1 MVEATPAEVAVAS
14 FAGVAEVAVASFA
27 GVVEVAEVAV
37 ASFAGVVE
45 VVEEEEGVAV
55 SQVEGPEVLVAALH
69 PTVYELEPRVWAR
82 LRNALQQGMK

>member
-27 GVVEVAEVAV
+27 GVVEV
-37 ASFAGVVE
+37 
-45 VVEEEEGVAV
+45 VEEEEGVAV
-55 SQVEGPEVLVAALH
+55 SQVGGPEVLVAAPH

-82 LRNALQQGMK
+82 LQNALQQVMK